1 MTRRKTAGMRQ
12 MIPDNSFIHQKTT
25 IMKKYMFFCALL
37 TALNSFAK
45 TGDTFSDGGVTYQ
58 VIATSEGG
66 GEVAVHSLDPSAS
79 LTDALI
85 PSAVSDGG
93 VLYDVTSVSPEAFRG
108 SALRTVVLPEGVTA
122 IERAAFQNCSLLTE
136 VTLPSSLTS
145 IGDFAFAGCAS
156 LTSILL
162 PQDVAYIGRQ
172 AFAGCASITQVA
184 IPDGIETIG
193 EDAFLNCS
201 ALISVSL
208 PDNMA
213 GVGEG
218 MFEMCG
224 QLEDISLPEG
234 VQYIDSH
241 AFSGCGALASI
252 TLPETLAGVGE
263 SAFAGCK
270 ELASVT
276 IPQNVTGLPDG
287 AFAYCSRLK
296 SVTLPNSVTAIG
308 SGVFRYD
315 QALTHVTLPSWLET
329 IGTGDLGGVFER
341 CDAMTELT
349 IPASVRKI
357 GKMDSFAFGL
367 NSIYVMGDV
376 IPDGLQ
382 EMGSR
387 NRMGEDITIY
397 VKRSVYNEKYSS
409 GEWNGFRVDYR
420 IPIKMVNAKGNAV
433 KYKTLCRD
441 FDVDLRH
448 SGDDLSD
455 GTKRLSAYV
464 VDDADGELGM
474 VFMDEILYIPS
485 RLMANVD
492 GYAGEDRYVGV
503 VVRGTPG
510 STYYYEI
517 GENDYSQ
524 GAEGQW
530 LLADAQAVSMTAHA
544 GSNMMR
550 GISDSAYILPA
561 EVDSET
567 GVAVTNYGL
576 NNNAFRKLSG
586 PGWMG
591 YNRSYLPLP
600 EKMAGTNFS
609 MTFTDVDGT
618 TDTIGYEVFINDCDG
633 DDFYD
638 LSGRRTAP
646 TAKGVI
652 VQKGRKVLK

>member
-1 MTRRKTAGMRQ
+1 
-12 MIPDNSFIHQKTT
+12 
-25 IMKKYMFFCALL
+25 MKKHVFFCALFA
-37 TALNSFAK
+37 ALSSFAR
-45 TGDTFSDGGVTYQ
+45 TGDTFHDGGVTYQ

-66 GEVAVHSLDPSAS
+66 GEAAVLSLDPSAS
-79 LTDALI
+79 LTDACI
-85 PSAVSDGG
+85 PPTVTAAGVS
-93 VLYDVTSVSPEAFRG
+93 YDVTTVSPEAFKG
-108 SALRTVVLPEGVTA
+108 SALRTVSLPEDLTA
-122 IERAAFQNCSLLTE
+122 IERGAFQDCSLLTA

-156 LTSILL
+156 LASISL
-162 PQDVAYIGRQ
+162 PQDVTFIGRQ
-172 AFAGCASITQVA
+172 AFAGCTSITQVT
-184 IPDGIETIG
+184 IPDGTTTIG
-193 EDAFLNCS
+193 EDAFLNCT

-208 PDNMA
+208 PDNMT

-218 MFEMCG
+218 LFEMCG
-224 QLEDISLPEG
+224 QLEEISLPDG
-234 VQYIDSH
+234 VRYIDSH

-263 SAFAGCK
+263 SAFAGCR
-270 ELASVT
+270 ELASVS

-287 AFAYCSRLK
+287 VFAYCSRLK

-308 SGVFRYD
+308 SGAFRYD

-329 IGTGDLGGVFER
+329 IGTGDQGGVFER

-357 GKMDSFAFGL
+357 GKMDSFPYGL

-397 VKRSVYNEKYSS
+397 VKRSVYNEKYPT

-448 SGDDLSD
+448 SGDELED

-485 RLMANVD
+485 RLMANVE
-492 GYAGEDRYVGV
+492 GYAGEDQYVGV

-530 LLADAQAVSMTAHA
+530 LLQDAQAASMTPHA
-544 GSNMMR
+544 GANMMR
-550 GISDSAYILPA
+550 GITDSAYVLPA
-561 EVDSET
+561 GVDAET
-567 GVAVTNYGL
+567 GMSVTNYGL

-600 EKMAGTNFS
+600 EKMGGANFS
-609 MTFTDVDGT
+609 MSFTDVDGT
-618 TDTIGYEVFINDCDG
+618 TDTIGYEAFISECDTDG
-633 DDFYD
+633 CYD
-638 LSGRRTAP
+638 LSGRRTTP

-652 VQKGRKVLK
+652 VQKGRKVLR